1 LAALSS
7 TFSIF
12 SMKTLSFA
20 MSSVRSTCVKI
31 AFCALPF
38 MMVAA
43 PASAASFSFGSITN
57 PQIAG
62 GTLTGVSNIGISN
75 GNLGLSLAIANIGAP
90 AQVFLAAYV
99 PAGSLGLTTATW
111 FCFTENN
118 GWQPLVGSNYVPL
131 KTGVAA
137 GNTVN
142 ISLLQNTDLNSLPK
156 AEVYVGYGTSVDEMI
171 QSARYKGV
179 IAIR

>member
-1 LAALSS
+1 
-7 TFSIF
+7 
-12 SMKTLSFA
+12 MKTLSFA
-20 MSSVRSTCVKI
+20 VSGVRSAFVKI
-31 AFCALPF
+31 ALCLLPL
-38 MMVAA
+38 MMVSA
-43 PASAASFSFGSITN
+43 PASALSFSFGSITN

-62 GTLTGVSNIGISN
+62 GTLTGVSNIGIS
-75 GNLGLSLAIANIGAP
+75 GSTLGFSLAIANIGGP

-99 PAGSLGLTTATW
+99 PAGSLGLTTAAW

-142 ISLLQNTDLNSLPK
+142 IALLQGVDLNSLPK

-171 QSARYKGV
+171 QSARYKGI